1 MLGATGSVKI
11 NAAKTVNKTLEA
23 DGKQYD
29 DREKTVPTDV
39 EDKLS
44 GNSAA
49 ENNPLNQDKLLE
61 IGSLKVSSK
70 IYKLNNDPSAK
81 YLIETN
87 KKYADYLNKLG
98 EIFDKTKV
106 QEKQE
111 FAGMFQ
117 EIAHN
122 YLGDLTGKISKE
134 EKAFLNSFVDGLI
147 AQWTSGDFLAGA
159 SGTALLESMQS
170 AISEIKDPALKQ
182 IAAGMIGALA
192 GEFVGGDAQAG
203 ASSAV
208 STGKYN
214 WLKHE
219 EQEKLVNELRSA
231 KDNVEKFAIISK
243 WYGVSQQNR
252 NENPEV
258 AEAIEQMFVD
268 ELLKLKKFDY
278 AGVSFNVDFDANAGL
293 HNNLARAKEFLSLSS
308 ALGKYIPQNT
318 VCDFVQMSAE
328 DIIQKAYSLG
338 NAKIQVVDTALNI
351 TRNYEGDTFNKEF
364 GKMVAREIGKG
375 TMIYGLHFTEQ
386 KLGVPKSM
394 ILVGD
399 IVIIFGT
406 NIVW

>member
-159 SGTALLESMQS
+159 SATAINKLVSGEGLKELTIKINDTIKIDTSHISPSMNIAYDTGVRSYNKVLLKGVSKVTDSVITIGSATYSIYMDATKYSGVSLGASITLDLSTLYFISKGEQWVSSATNTPVMVIKLVSGGTAYLV
-170 AISEIKDPALKQ
+170 D
-182 IAAGMIGALA
+182 
-192 GEFVGGDAQAG
+192 
-203 ASSAV
+203 
-208 STGKYN
+208 
-214 WLKHE
+214 
-219 EQEKLVNELRSA
+219 EKLTTPMKESIDKRLPDASV
-231 KDNVEKFAIISK
+231 
-243 WYGVSQQNR
+243 
-252 NENPEV
+252 
-258 AEAIEQMFVD
+258 IEHRIND
-268 ELLKLKKFDY
+268 
-278 AGVSFNVDFDANAGL
+278 
-293 HNNLARAKEFLSLSS
+293 
-308 ALGKYIPQNT
+308 
-318 VCDFVQMSAE
+318 
-328 DIIQKAYSLG
+328 
-338 NAKIQVVDTALNI
+338 
-351 TRNYEGDTFNKEF
+351 
-364 GKMVAREIGKG
+364 
-375 TMIYGLHFTEQ
+375 
-386 KLGVPKSM
+386 
-394 ILVGD
+394 
-399 IVIIFGT
+399 
-406 NIVW
+406 

>member
-1 MLGATGSVKI
+1 MI
-11 NAAKTVNKTLEA
+11 
-23 DGKQYD
+23 
-29 DREKTVPTDV
+29 
-39 EDKLS
+39 
-44 GNSAA
+44 
-49 ENNPLNQDKLLE
+49 
-61 IGSLKVSSK
+61 
-70 IYKLNNDPSAK
+70 
-81 YLIETN
+81 
-87 KKYADYLNKLG
+87 LNKLG

-122 YLGDLTGKISKE
+122 YIGDLTGKISKE

-170 AISEIKDPALKQ
+170 AISEIENPALKQ
-182 IAAGMIGALA
+182 IAAGALGAIA
-192 GEFVGGDAQAG
+192 GEIVSGNAQAG
-203 ASSAV
+203 ASGAI
-208 STGKYN
+208 STEKYN

-243 WYGVSQQNR
+243 WYGISQQNR

-258 AEAIEQMFVD
+258 AEAIEQMLVD

-293 HNNLARAKEFLSLSS
+293 HNNLAKAKEFLSLSS

-338 NAKIQVVDTALNI
+338 NAKIQVIDTALNI
-351 TRNYEGDTFNKEF
+351 SRNYEGNAFTKEF
-364 GKMVAREIGKG
+364 GEMVAHEIGKG

-386 KLGVPKSM
+386 KLGVHKS
-394 ILVGD
+394 IIWAGD
-399 IVIIFGT
+399 IVIILGT